1 MADLKSGVAG
11 YSWRRILS
19 TLFALVP
26 LVLWLALFQLWRNQL
41 LLVTSWFGGFGL
53 LEPIFYELPHRLHEF
68 AAGLGWWPIIVGLVA
83 HLYAPRRWP
92 AAIMVALWGI
102 LAILIAIVLT
112 GSFALLPII
121 AFVGV
126 PILLATLLHPSG
138 LALFGGLT
146 DSRPNRL
153 LLGLVVVA
161 AIPLLAFAANQVGLQ
176 TGAIEAAHAHAG
188 GAHGAEV
195 HQQHIE
201 FHHFMFV
208 TQWAV
213 GVVGLGLLG
222 SLQPAGW
229 RLAAWLAAAMVA
241 VFAVAGLLAPSA
253 ASNPGFLWNL
263 GAIVWAIVFVG
274 AAEMDRGFTDSTA
287 HGSRPTG

>member
-19 TLFALVP
+19 TLFALIP

-53 LEPIFYELPHRLHEF
+53 LEPIFYELPHRLHDF
-68 AAGLGWWPIIVGLVA
+68 AAGLGWWPIIAGLVA
-83 HLYAPRRWP
+83 HVYASRRWP

-102 LAILIAIVLT
+102 LSILIAIVLT
-112 GSFALLPII
+112 GGYELLPII

-138 LALFGGLT
+138 LALLGGLT

-161 AIPLLAFAANQVGLQ
+161 AIPLLAFAAHQVGLQ

-188 GAHGAEV
+188 GGHDAEV

-213 GVVGLGLLG
+213 GAVGLGLLA

-241 VFAVAGLLAPSA
+241 VFAMAGLLAPSA

-263 GAIVWAIVFVG
+263 GAIVWALVFVS
-274 AAEMDRGFTDSTA
+274 AAAMERGVVDSTA
-287 HGSRPTG
+287 NGFRAAG

>member
-1 MADLKSGVAG
+1 MADLKSGVGG

-19 TLFALVP
+19 TLFALIP

-41 LLVTSWFGGFGL
+41 LLVTTWFGGFGL

-83 HLYAPRRWP
+83 HLYAARQWP
-92 AAIMVALWGI
+92 AAIIVALWGI

-138 LALFGGLT
+138 LDLLRELT

-161 AIPLLAFAANQVGLQ
+161 AIPLLAFAAHQVGLQ

-188 GAHGAEV
+188 GGHDAEV

-213 GVVGLGLLG
+213 GIVGLGLLA

-229 RLAAWLAAAMVA
+229 RLAAWLAGAMVA
-241 VFAVAGLLAPSA
+241 VFALAGVLAPSA
-253 ASNPGFLWNL
+253 ASNPGLLWNL
-263 GAIVWAIVFVG
+263 GAIAWAVVFIG
-274 AAEMDRGFTDSTA
+274 SAEREQGLADSTA
-287 HGSRPTG
+287 YGSRAAG